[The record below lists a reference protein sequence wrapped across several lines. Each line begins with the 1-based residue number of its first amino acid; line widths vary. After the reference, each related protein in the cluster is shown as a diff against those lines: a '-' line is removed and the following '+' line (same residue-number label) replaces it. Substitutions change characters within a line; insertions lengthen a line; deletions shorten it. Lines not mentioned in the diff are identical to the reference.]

1 MNADVAERT
10 EALRYYIKPKIAMA
24 QERYTNLK
32 VHGEPRETP
41 WEGIVPDNQAFVT
54 AECGQTKVETLLL
67 NSFLYILYIQKKHCR
82 DTVSAKSFHHR
93 HRST

>member
-10 EALRYYIKPKIAMA
+10 EALRSYIKPKIAMA

-41 WEGIVPDNQAFVT
+41 WEGIVPGN
-54 AECGQTKVETLLL
+54 
-67 NSFLYILYIQKKHCR
+67 
-82 DTVSAKSFHHR
+82 
-93 HRST
+93 